1 MTLSA
6 ILSFLSLRWS
16 PFIKAFQKQS
26 VLTAA
31 IKGRQTELIRKMANF
46 LFVTD
51 KAEKHTVKIL
61 EDWVI
66 ENWFGK
72 DLEDNN
78 PLHYAYLS
86 DMPDIRQIL
95 RQSHMDDFEKLV
107 MTES

>member
-1 MTLSA
+1 
-6 ILSFLSLRWS
+6 
-16 PFIKAFQKQS
+16 
-26 VLTAA
+26 
-31 IKGRQTELIRKMANF
+31 MANF

-61 EDWVI
+61 EDWVV

-86 DMPDIRQIL
+86 DMPDIR
-95 RQSHMDDFEKLV
+95 
-107 MTES
+107 